1 MHKNYLYLLFKI
13 QIPSSHPEIL
23 IQGVQAGVWD
33 LHVTIATLL
42 RVMVVAA
49 RGYRSHW
56 GKLALQAYDEAH
68 SWRLLT
74 PRREVH

>member
-13 QIPSSHPEIL
+13 QMPNSHPEIL
-23 IQGVQAGVWD
+23 IQGVQAAVWD
-33 LHVTIATLL
+33 LHVNIATLL
-42 RVMVVAA
+42 WVMVVVG
-49 RGYRSHW
+49 RSYRSHW
-56 GKLALQAYDEAH
+56 GKLALQACDEAH